1 MTAFHTKLAVRE
13 IRLRTGT
20 SPRFER
26 IRIVGGTLP
35 EEVRFE
41 FATKYKTT
49 VVAAANTE
57 TEKLMP
63 CGMRYPEPF
72 RARPNFFIPILAVSS
87 YVVPFFMLMF
97 MSQNLHSVPL
107 AFKFIR
113 FLNKHIPQ
121 IYIPEG
127 FPYALLILFL
137 LALPMLAGGLLAYA
151 LSKNSKLRLKQ
162 KILLWFVPVF
172 ILVTLEVF
180 SGTIFTNE
188 KPYPARPLNA
198 APY

>member
-1 MTAFHTKLAVRE
+1 MKIKPAVQK
-13 IRLRTGT
+13 IILRTPST
-20 SPRFER
+20 THIER
-26 IRIVGGTLP
+26 LCSVTGTLP
-35 EEVRFE
+35 KEVRAAIE
-41 FATKYKTT
+41 KKNQ
-49 VVAAANTE
+49 VVASGFQCGAA
-57 TEKLMP
+57 EKLMP

-97 MSQNLHSVPL
+97 MSQNLHSAPL

-137 LALPMLAGGLLAYA
+137 LALPMLAGGLLAHA

-162 KILLWFVPVF
+162 KVLLWFVPVF